1 MTFTPLIKGLITG
14 AAVIGFS
21 LLAYNFIP
29 VESKLH
35 FLVYAI
41 YALGI
46 IWTLIAYSNSSAFTG
61 KFGDSFNAGFRCFIV
76 ATLLIVVYTF
86 VFSKMH
92 PEFAE
97 ESAKLYNEQL
107 LADKTTSKTPD
118 DIIADTLRYKNGYT
132 KVVVYGTIF
141 GYLIIGAGITA
152 FGSILINRKK

>member
-1 MTFTPLIKGLITG
+1 MTFTPLIKGLLTG

-21 LLAYNFIP
+21 LLAYYFIP

-46 IWTLIAYSNSSAFTG
+46 IWTLIAYSNSATFTG
-61 KFGDSFNAGFRCFIV
+61 KFGDSFNTGFRCFIV

-86 VFSKMH
+86 IFSKMH
-92 PEFAE
+92 PEFSE
-97 ESAKLYNEQL
+97 ESAKLYKEQL
-107 LADKTTSKTPD
+107 LADKATSKTPQ
-118 DIIADTLRYKNGYT
+118 DIIDESERYKNGYT
-132 KVVVYGTIF
+132 MAVVYGTIF

>member
-1 MTFTPLIKGLITG
+1 MTFTPLIKGLLTG

-21 LLAYNFIP
+21 LLAFYFIP

-46 IWTLIAYSNSSAFTG
+46 VWTLIAYRNSTAFTG

-86 VFSKMH
+86 IFSKMH

-97 ESAKLYNEQL
+97 ESAKLYKEQL
-107 LADKTTSKTPD
+107 VADKTGSKTPD
-118 DIIADTLRYKNGYT
+118 DITADVARYKKGYSMA
-132 KVVVYGTIF
+132 VVYGTIF
-141 GYLIIGAGITA
+141 GYLIIGALVTA
-152 FGSILINRKK
+152 LGSLLINRKK